1 MAFFLPAFFCVFFVL
16 VRPVSPPITPLRS
29 CHGDAKDA
37 GRDVVKNFPK
47 SSPDLNHVENVWA
60 FLRQKLEGNAPTGRE
75 TRGQFLR
82 RLSRTVAGIN
92 KSQKKKLLLGGARVP
107 CAGAKGRCGKE
118 TKTFSSETGGRGF
131 SRKQTGGAGQEQ
143 TREQGSRQPS
153 RQPSRQSE
161 TPSRVLSRHLFSR
174 ENLMFHCNLF

>member
-92 KSQKKKLLLGGARVP
+92 KSKALLGLWANHKERAAEVLKLK
-107 CAGAKGRCGKE
+107 GAK
-118 TKTFSSETGGRGF
+118 TSW
-131 SRKQTGGAGQEQ
+131 
-143 TREQGSRQPS
+143 
-153 RQPSRQSE
+153 
-161 TPSRVLSRHLFSR
+161 
-174 ENLMFHCNLF
+174 